1 MNWRYRHTALVLCTL
16 AFFATMVARLVI
28 SPVVSLIGA
37 EFTVSNGLVGLA
49 LSAMWFAYA
58 LSQFPS
64 GVLGDRLGERT
75 VILAAVGLT
84 AVSSLLLAVSP
95 TFIAFFAFSI
105 VLGAGAGLHY
115 SVATTFLSRQYDNIG
130 RAIGFHVAGG
140 PAAGLLAPVLAAVVA
155 ARYGWREALFLGTIV
170 AVPVFVLFAWKIR
183 PTEPRRP
190 EQPIGERFRLR
201 PLIELLSRPE
211 IIYTTILAILGAFSW
226 QATASWLPTFL
237 STHHGL
243 STPMASVLFSAY
255 FVIHGATQPVTG
267 WLSDRF
273 SRDAAA
279 MITMGVGI
287 VGYAGIVLAD
297 GLLQVVVAI
306 PLVGLAMSW
315 GAPVQ
320 SRFIDRLSDAER
332 NAGFGLV
339 RTVYMTVGASGSG
352 VVGALSEW
360 FGWAV
365 AFGAI
370 AAVLSVGFLTLLANR
385 TLRLGL

>member
-1 MNWRYRHTALVLCTL
+1 
-16 AFFATMVARLVI
+16 MVARLVI

-75 VILAAVGLT
+75 VILTAVGLT
-84 AVSSLLLAVSP
+84 AVASLLLSVSP
-95 TFIAFFAFSI
+95 TFIAFFAFAI

-155 ARYGWREALFLGTIV
+155 ARYGWRAALFLGTVV
-170 AVPVFVLFAWKIR
+170 AVPVFILFAWKVR

-190 EQPIGERFRLR
+190 EQPIGERFRLG

-211 IIYTTILAILGAFSW
+211 IIYTTILAILGAFAW

-279 MITMGVGI
+279 MITMSVGI
-287 VGYAGIVLAD
+287 VGYTGIVLAD
-297 GLLQVVVAI
+297 GLLQVAVAI

-352 VVGALSEW
+352 VIGALSEW
-360 FGWAV
+360 FGWGV

-370 AAVLSVGFLTLLANR
+370 AAVLSIGFLTLLANR